1 MANLKN
7 LRVLN
12 IGGVDYNVGFS
23 TNDLTNELKA
33 QYDAAQANV
42 LEGVQVDGSDL
53 VIDGSKKVNVDLAT
67 PIGAAK
73 SEAIAAGAVT
83 IAEAA
88 GSGDILKSYTFT
100 QNGATI
106 GTINLAKDLVVSGGE
121 VVEVDGEKYLRLTI
135 ANQDEPVYIAVK
147 DLVDIYKGSAYIDV
161 AADNTISVKFNDLDA
176 ALAAETAV
184 VGAAIKAAQSTADGI
199 RTDLGQSTDV
209 ANAEGSAFARIAQL
223 ESDMEALGGEEG
235 GIQGMIDA
243 SLGAYDEETV
253 QPIAARVKTVEDD
266 YLKAADKTELQ
277 GKIDEKVATATY
289 EAYVAANDA
298 AVKANT
304 DKLAGISEGANK
316 VTHSYDEASS
326 TLTITIE

>member
-42 LEGVQVDGSDL
+42 LEGVQVDGTDL

-67 PIGAAK
+67 PISTAK
-73 SEAIAAGAVT
+73 NEAISAGALT

-121 VVEVDGEKYLRLTI
+121 VVEVDGEKYLRLSI
-135 ANQDEPVYIAVK
+135 ANQEEPVDIAVK

-184 VGAAIKAAQSTADGI
+184 VGAAIKAAQGTADGI
-199 RTDLGQSTDV
+199 RQDLGQSTDV
-209 ANAEGSAFARIAQL
+209 ANAEGSAFARIKKL
-223 ESDMEALGGEEG
+223 EGEMEALGGEEG
-235 GIQGMIDA
+235 GIQGMIDT
-243 SLGAYDEETV
+243 SLADYDEKTV
-253 QPIAARVKTVEDD
+253 QPISERVKKVEDD
-266 YLKAADKTELQ
+266 YLKGADKSELQ
-277 GKIDEKVATATY
+277 GNIDAKVAQSVY
-289 EAYVAANDA
+289 DIYVAANDI
-298 AVKANT
+298 AVQANT
-304 DKLAGISEGANK
+304 TKLAGISEGANK

-326 TLTITIE
+326 TLTITIA